1 MSSRNTSSYLA
12 FKSEAERLTNLV
24 VLISHAVPVLKR
36 VITSPAASAL
46 VPIKPADNFPHDKSS
61 APLLTTWAVDYGQ
74 DLAHVVVL
82 SVFSQFEAY
91 VRGALVEIYDR
102 QGGAN
107 AFLSLATKQ
116 AERYWNTAPS
126 IVSEAKNKLLDSHD
140 QRKADKYRK
149 YSRTLVEAGFS
160 FPPDLLS
167 VYGAKQLLRKV
178 KPNAFRAGEIPD
190 LLSDALLLKVTSTER
205 SMYSDIKELRNL
217 VAHGNRPKL
226 TVHEAIKKT
235 TALRKWASKID
246 QHIADHFLVLARYA
260 R

>member
-1 MSSRNTSSYLA
+1 M
-12 FKSEAERLTNLV
+12 
-24 VLISHAVPVLKR
+24 
-36 VITSPAASAL
+36 
-46 VPIKPADNFPHDKSS
+46 
-61 APLLTTWAVDYGQ
+61 
-74 DLAHVVVL
+74 VVL

-178 KPNAFRAGEIPD
+178 KP
-190 LLSDALLLKVTSTER
+190 LSL
-205 SMYSDIKELRNL
+205 I
-217 VAHGNRPKL
+217 
-226 TVHEAIKKT
+226 
-235 TALRKWASKID
+235 
-246 QHIADHFLVLARYA
+246 HI
-260 R
+260 